1 MEGSVIQQKS
11 YKFAIRIVHL
21 YAYLRD
27 NKHEYTLS
35 KQLLRSGTSVGAN
48 LREGKRAQTRADFA
62 AKLSIAL
69 KEAEES
75 LFWLELLKEG
85 GFITN
90 DEFNSMYADCE
101 ELVKMLVSAT
111 KKLYDKESK

>member
-1 MEGSVIQQKS
+1 M
-11 YKFAIRIVHL
+11 
-21 YAYLRD
+21 
-27 NKHEYTLS
+27 
-35 KQLLRSGTSVGAN
+35 
-48 LREGKRAQTRADFA
+48 REGKRAQTRADFA

-85 GFITN
+85 GFIT
-90 DEFNSMYADCE
+90 DYEFDSMYADCE